1 VSASANPVH
10 KSTQPADL
18 LAGALAIIPLAI
30 ILAKSTGHPLSELL
44 ASTLSL
50 ASLPGETMT
59 QLAFVLL
66 VPLGAVVVAFFR
78 LTLGVRLLGPFRPIL
93 IAIALQLT
101 GLVTGLGFLALVMA
115 AIVLIRPLLR
125 GAGLPYFARV
135 LLLVG
140 AVATLVIATVLMSRL
155 AGLDSLLRVAFIPIV
170 VLCLVAESFAKTLN
184 NEGPRS
190 AVWRAVTTVLAAL
203 AIGALAALPG
213 LLDLLVEFPE
223 LVLLALAMVVL
234 VGTHL
239 DYRLL
244 AFLNPEPRVRRH
256 RRRPVG
262 ARRPKGAVRN
272 ARPTGKTFSD
282 PQRAAPSSRPVGA
295 IRS

>member
-140 AVATLVIATVLMSRL
+140 AVATLVIATVL
-155 AGLDSLLRVAFIPIV
+155 
-170 VLCLVAESFAKTLN
+170 
-184 NEGPRS
+184 
-190 AVWRAVTTVLAAL
+190 AAL